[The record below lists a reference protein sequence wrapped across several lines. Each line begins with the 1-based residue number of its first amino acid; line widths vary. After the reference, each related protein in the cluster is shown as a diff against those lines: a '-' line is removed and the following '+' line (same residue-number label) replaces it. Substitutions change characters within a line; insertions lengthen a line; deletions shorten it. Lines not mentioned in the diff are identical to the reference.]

1 MIAKFL
7 IFLVCTLIIL
17 WFCAPVFLII
27 LASLT
32 PSAEYYKLDQLF
44 PKALTFD
51 HIYSLFVRL
60 NGWKATLNSIQAA
73 VLSILISFV
82 IGLPA
87 SYVLTRFIFKGKNL
101 FRLTILLTR
110 SFPVIIIGVPLV
122 TLYLRAGI
130 ADSILGV
137 SLAHTSMILPFI
149 IIISSSILGGVSVE
163 YEEAG
168 MVFGLSRFWSFWKIT
183 MPLALPGFAAAAI
196 YAFILSWNEVFISSI
211 VNLANRTLPAH
222 ILNTA
227 MTSPDYFKFAAG
239 TVMAVPALIFIF
251 FTRKYLMSM
260 WGISL
265 K

>member
-1 MIAKFL
+1 MMKKTL
-7 IFLVCTLIIL
+7 IFILCLLIVL
-17 WFCAPVFLII
+17 WFCGPVLLILI
-27 LASLT
+27 AALT
-32 PSAEYYKLDQLF
+32 PSAEYYDLARLVPTKLT
-44 PKALTFD
+44 LT
-51 HIYSLFVRL
+51 HLESLFVRL
-60 NGWKATLNSIQAA
+60 KATLISIQTAL
-73 VLSILISFV
+73 LSIVISFA

-87 SYVLTRFIFKGKNL
+87 AYVLTRYVFKGKNL

-122 TLYLRAGI
+122 TLYLRIGI
-130 ADSILGV
+130 ADSVLGV
-137 SLAHTSMILPFI
+137 SLAHSSMILPFI
-149 IIISSSILGGVSVE
+149 IIISSSILGGISVE

-168 MVFGLSRFWSFWKIT
+168 MVFGLTRFRSFLRIT
-183 MPLALPGFAAAAI
+183 LPLALPGFAAAAI
-196 YAFILSWNEVFISSI
+196 YAFVLSWNEVFISAI
-211 VNLANRTLPAH
+211 INLTNRTLPAH

-239 TVMAVPALIFIF
+239 TVMALPAMIFIF

>member
-1 MIAKFL
+1 MMKKTL
-7 IFLVCTLIIL
+7 IFILCLLIVL
-17 WFCAPVFLII
+17 WFCGPVLLILI
-27 LASLT
+27 AALT
-32 PSAEYYKLDQLF
+32 PSAEYYDLARLVPTKLT
-44 PKALTFD
+44 LT
-51 HIYSLFVRL
+51 HLESLFVRL
-60 NGWKATLNSIQAA
+60 NGWKATLISIQTAL
-73 VLSILISFV
+73 LSIVISFA

-87 SYVLTRFIFKGKNL
+87 AYVLTRYVFKGKNL

-122 TLYLRAGI
+122 TLYLRIGI
-130 ADSILGV
+130 ADSVLGV
-137 SLAHTSMILPFI
+137 SLAHSSMILPLI
-149 IIISSSILGGVSVE
+149 IIISSSILGGISVE

-168 MVFGLSRFWSFWKIT
+168 MVFGLTRFRSFLRIT
-183 MPLALPGFAAAAI
+183 LPLALPGFAAAAI
-196 YAFILSWNEVFISSI
+196 YAFVLSWNEVFISAI
-211 VNLANRTLPAH
+211 INLTNRTLPAH

-239 TVMAVPALIFIF
+239 TVMAIPAMIFIF

>member
-1 MIAKFL
+1 MMKKTL
-7 IFLVCTLIIL
+7 IFILCLLIVL
-17 WFCAPVFLII
+17 WFCGPVLLILI
-27 LASLT
+27 AALT
-32 PSAEYYKLDQLF
+32 PSAEYYDLARLVPTKLT
-44 PKALTFD
+44 LT
-51 HIYSLFVRL
+51 HLESLFVRL
-60 NGWKATLNSIQAA
+60 NGWKATLISIQTAS
-73 VLSILISFV
+73 LSIAISFA

-87 SYVLTRFIFKGKNL
+87 AYVLTRYVFRGKNL

-122 TLYLRAGI
+122 TLYLRIGI
-130 ADSILGV
+130 ADSVLGV
-137 SLAHTSMILPFI
+137 SLAHGSMILPFI
-149 IIISSSILGGVSVE
+149 IIISSSILGGLSVE

-168 MVFGLSRFWSFWKIT
+168 MVFGLTRFWSFVRIT
-183 MPLALPGFAAAAI
+183 LPLALPGFAAAAI
-196 YAFILSWNEVFISSI
+196 YAFVLSWNEVFISAI
-211 VNLANRTLPAH
+211 INLTNRTLPAH

-239 TVMAVPALIFIF
+239 TVMALPAMIFIF